1 MKWSW
6 VGAILIIAGILVLT
20 FPDLLERLIGIAIIV
35 IGVFYFLQAQR

>member
-6 VGAILIIAGILVLT
+6 VGAILIVSGILILA
-20 FPDLLERLIGIAIIV
+20 FPDLLERLIGISIIV

>member
-6 VGAILIIAGILVLT
+6 VGATLVIAGILVIVRPNLI
-20 FPDLLERLIGIAIIV
+20 EWLIGIAMIL

>member
-6 VGAILIIAGILVLT
+6 VGAILIIAGILVLV
-20 FPDLLERLIGIAIIV
+20 FQNLIEWVIGIAIIV

>member
-6 VGAILIIAGILVLT
+6 VGATLIVAGILIIVRPNLI
-20 FPDLLERLIGIAIIV
+20 EWLIGIVMII

>member
-6 VGAILIIAGILVLT
+6 VGATLVIAGILVLVR
-20 FPDLLERLIGIAIIV
+20 PNLIEWLIGIAMIL

>member
-6 VGAILIIAGILVLT
+6 IGAILIIAGILVIVRPNLI
-20 FPDLLERLIGIAIIV
+20 EWVIGISMIV

>member
-6 VGAILIIAGILVLT
+6 VGSTLIVAGILVLV
-20 FPDLLERLIGIAIIV
+20 FPNLLERLIGIAIIL

>member
-6 VGAILIIAGILVLT
+6 VGATLIVAGILILV
-20 FPDLLERLIGIAIIV
+20 FPDLLERLIGISIIL